1 MKEATDLE
9 RVLGKLDEIDERM
22 TKIEKYLE
30 KQKGFIGGVLLV
42 ASCVAWVASNI
53 KEWLQ

>member
-53 KEWLQ
+53 KEWFR